1 MEFAAAFA
9 CTGVDRC
16 GAPYDYRRCAGRRRG
31 LTLIELTVVVAI
43 LAVLAMM
50 LLPRLAFMRT
60 MSVHATSATQLQEVS
75 QNLLAYHATQAKWPH
90 RFDSLLTSTS
100 VGGTPSGLYGSGGGA
115 QGLDTNLTGGLLTT
129 TTLTGN
135 QKKSLSGLLGNPS
148 GNTTLLQ
155 VMDHDE
161 TQTKPGNSGIFA
173 RDLNASGGN
182 LMVATIDPTH
192 NVNPT
197 DPNSA
202 SGSIIY
208 NSIYPEGNPN
218 NEVLI
223 ALGVGP
229 QCTAVSKT
237 IVTPPQLYMKDG
249 TRYNRVI
256 VIIRVRPDGV
266 QASLATAI
274 SPDGRTIDQC
284 LGNYRVTAER

>member
-1 MEFAAAFA
+1 MKFAAAA
-9 CTGVDRC
+9 MCVGIDRC
-16 GAPYDYRRCAGRRRG
+16 RVRYVFSRAFDRRRG
-31 LTLIELTVVVAI
+31 LTLIELTVVIAI

-60 MSVHATSATQLQEVS
+60 MSVHASAATQLQEVS
-75 QNLLAYHATQAKWPH
+75 QNLLAFHATQAKWPH
-90 RFDSLLTSTS
+90 RFDSLLTSAS
-100 VGGTPSGLYGSGGGA
+100 AGGSPTGLYGSGGGA

-129 TTLTGN
+129 TVLTAN

-148 GNTTLLQ
+148 GNTTVLQ

-161 TQTKPGNSGIFA
+161 SQTKPGNSGVFA
-173 RDLNASGGN
+173 RDLNASGAN
-182 LMVATIDPTH
+182 LTVATIDPTH
-192 NVNPT
+192 NVNPA

-202 SGSIIY
+202 SGAIIY

-218 NEVLI
+218 NETLV

-256 VIIRVRPDGV
+256 VVIRVRPDGV